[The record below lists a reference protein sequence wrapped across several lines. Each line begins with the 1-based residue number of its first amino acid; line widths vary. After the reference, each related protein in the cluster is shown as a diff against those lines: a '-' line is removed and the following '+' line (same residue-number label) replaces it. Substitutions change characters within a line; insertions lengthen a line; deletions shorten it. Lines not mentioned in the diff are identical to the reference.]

1 MKGLVEGLVLCV
13 TSLFVQQYIGK
24 QMGEKATIDFITI
37 KTKQTKNIYLVH
49 LSCQSCQTSIISLMS
64 SRLNSAAYFL
74 YVGCTAL
81 LSVDRLCNLEQH
93 F

>member
-81 LSVDRLCNLEQH
+81 LPVDRLCNLEQH